1 MLRSTCRPPGSVLHC
16 PSRPKSQSPCSR
28 LIGLRCLQRS
38 TESSQDNSSS
48 AADDQRSLT
57 SGLRA
62 IAALAAMAAAAA
74 SRAPPCSATGG
85 EWLPRRH
92 WRQLDDPRYRSIEAY
107 KPVKVRVSSVFAL
120 CTRMLPFGLQQADSK
135 EMVPQ
140 AKRKS
145 RMEQEEGAETTVRI
159 SPSCSM
165 LPIPPDPSSEQCAPD
180 MLQTWNSPVSE
191 SHSGFQA
198 AQEAHQA
205 VRQLMSR
212 LKRHICRCSTWSRRR
227 VAKPPPFSTVS
238 RRH

>member
-1 MLRSTCRPPGSVLHC
+1 MLRSTCRPPGSVLHS
-16 PSRPKSQSPCSR
+16 PSRPKSQSSCSR

-48 AADDQRSLT
+48 AANDRKLLT

-92 WRQLDDPRYRSIEAY
+92 WRRLDDPRHRSIEVY
-107 KPVKVRVSSVFAL
+107 KPVKVRASSGFAL
-120 CTRMLPFGLQQADSK
+120 GTRMLPSGLQQADSK
-135 EMVPQ
+135 DMMPQ

-145 RMEQEEGAETTVRI
+145 RMEQEEGPETTVRI

-165 LPIPPDPSSEQCAPD
+165 LTIFPDPSSAQHAPY
-180 MLQTWNSPVSE
+180 MLQIWNSPVSE
-191 SHSGFQA
+191 SHSSSQA
-198 AQEAHQA
+198 
-205 VRQLMSR
+205 
-212 LKRHICRCSTWSRRR
+212 
-227 VAKPPPFSTVS
+227 P
-238 RRH
+238 